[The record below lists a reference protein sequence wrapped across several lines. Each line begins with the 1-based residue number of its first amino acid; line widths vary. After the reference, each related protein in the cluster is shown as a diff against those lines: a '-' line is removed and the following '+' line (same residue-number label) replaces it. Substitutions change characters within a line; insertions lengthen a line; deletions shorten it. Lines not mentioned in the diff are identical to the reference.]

1 MRQKDAV
8 NFNLRKGGD
17 MKQLILMFSILSL
30 VLIGVWGCSE
40 NPQQSAKSLEEKP
53 PGAVETTQ
61 AGTMTGTEAATE
73 KAKKVIDSLQATPQ
87 GAAED
92 TKTSD

>member
-8 NFNLRKGGD
+8 NYNLRKGGD

-30 VLIGVWGCSE
+30 VYFGVWGCSE

-61 AGTMTGTEAATE
+61 AGTMTGTEVATE
-73 KAKKVIDSLQATPQ
+73 KAKKVIESLQTTPQ
-87 GAAED
+87 GAAEEP
-92 TKTSD
+92 KSSD